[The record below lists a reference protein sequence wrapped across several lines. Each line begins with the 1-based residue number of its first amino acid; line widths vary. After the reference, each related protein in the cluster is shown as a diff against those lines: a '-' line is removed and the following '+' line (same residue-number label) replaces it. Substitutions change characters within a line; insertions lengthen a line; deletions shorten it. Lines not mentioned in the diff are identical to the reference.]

1 MSLLTDAE
9 LARAAY
15 PALENVPSHWLTG
28 RNRRVADAATEVAL
42 KAVAEW
48 MDGKCDQMI
57 HGSITL
63 GQRLR
68 RDCCYCMRDMAEFAR
83 EGKMPGEEK

>member
-1 MSLLTDAE
+1 MSLLTE
-9 LARAAY
+9 QGKQRARDDWRESCPTWDEEHHLLIAQQ
-15 PALENVPSHWLTG
+15 TK
-28 RNRRVADAATEVAL
+28 TL